1 MTETPL
7 KHAERIAR
15 ETPNERF
22 DRIAADPSAASDSD
36 QLRYVADYLDLID
49 RKMGVPPHEHDVQDF
64 LRGLAIRLEL
74 STFVDA
80 DGV

>member
-15 ETPNERF
+15 ETPNERSE
-22 DRIAADPSAASDSD
+22 RIARDPLAASDSD

-49 RKMGVPPHEHDVQDF
+49 RKMGIPPHEHDVQDF
-64 LRGLAIRLEL
+64 LRGLAVRLEL
-74 STFVDA
+74 RAFVDA
-80 DGV
+80 EGV